1 MNQNMITKTMPDAT
15 ITLTRY
21 AEPNWLFLETLV
33 SIREQVNSV
42 LQVLVLDQQD
52 DTNIK
57 DFCFQYSTPI
67 VQFIYI
73 VIPAKSL
80 SYARNEA
87 IHLCTTELLFYI
99 DTDAVAEPNWAIE
112 LITAMNANN
121 AAIAGGK
128 IIPKWH
134 KSPGF
139 LQRSDLILEQYS
151 MLDLGDEVV
160 YVKKV
165 IGASFAINLK
175 LLASLA
181 HFDEELGR
189 QNGKLLG
196 GEETQMCADAIQQNL
211 MVIYVGAAVVHHQV
225 MPERVAFSWI
235 AKRMYYGGYSR
246 ALRGGK
252 PEPNNAANKFTQ
264 WDYMALTL
272 LLPFYITGFV
282 SAKLANRNRH
292 G

>member
-1 MNQNMITKTMPDAT
+1 MNQNMITRTMPDAT

-52 DTNIK
+52 DKNIK
-57 DFCFQYSTPI
+57 DFCFKYSTQI

-87 IHLCTTELLFYI
+87 IRLCTTELLFYI

-139 LQRSDLILEQYS
+139 LQRSGLILEQYS

-160 YVKKV
+160 RVKKV

-175 LLASLA
+175 LLSSLA

-196 GEETQMCADAIQQNL
+196 GEETQMCADAIQKGL
-211 MVIYVGAAVVHHQV
+211 SVIYVGTAAVHHQV
-225 MPERVAFSWI
+225 MPERVSFRWI

-252 PEPNNAANKFTQ
+252 PEPNNEASKFTH
-264 WDYMALTL
+264 WDYLALMF
-272 LLPFYITGFV
+272 LLPFYIAGFARV
-282 SAKLANRNRH
+282 KLVNRGDND
-292 G
+292 

>member
-1 MNQNMITKTMPDAT
+1 MNENEMVMDSPEAT

-21 AEPNWLFLETLV
+21 AEPNWLFLETLI
-33 SIREQVNSV
+33 SIKAQLNRG
-42 LQVLVLDQQD
+42 LQVLVLDQQESPEIREFCHQNT
-52 DTNIK
+52 TNSIHFK
-57 DFCFQYSTPI
+57 YL
-67 VQFIYI
+67 

-87 IHLCTTELLFYI
+87 IRLCKTDLLFYI
-99 DTDAVAEPNWAIE
+99 DTDAVAEPNWACE
-112 LITAMNANN
+112 LIAAMNKQG

-128 IIPKWH
+128 IVPKWH
-134 KSPGF
+134 KTPGF
-139 LQRSDLILEQYS
+139 LQRSRLILEQYS
-151 MLDLGDEVV
+151 MLNLGDEVIA
-160 YVKKV
+160 VKKV
-165 IGASFAINLK
+165 IGASFAINIK
-175 LLASLA
+175 LLESLA

-196 GEETQMCADAIQQNL
+196 GEETQMCADAIQKNL
-211 MVIYVGAAVVHHQV
+211 IVIYVGAAVVHHQV
-225 MPERVAFSWI
+225 MPERVAFTWI

-252 PEPNNAANKFTQ
+252 PDPNNAANKFTQ

-272 LLPFYITGFV
+272 LLPFYIAGYV

>member
-52 DTNIK
+52 DKDIK
-57 DFCFQYSTPI
+57 DFCFQYSTQI

-87 IHLCTTELLFYI
+87 IRLCTTELLFYI
-99 DTDAVAEPNWAIE
+99 DTDAVAEPNWANE

-139 LQRSDLILEQYS
+139 LQRSGLVLEQYS

-196 GEETQMCADAIQQNL
+196 GEETQMCADAIQKNL
-211 MVIYVGAAVVHHQV
+211 TVIYVGTAVVHHQV

-252 PEPNNAANKFTQ
+252 PDPNNAANKFTQ

-272 LLPFYITGFV
+272 LLPFYIAGYV